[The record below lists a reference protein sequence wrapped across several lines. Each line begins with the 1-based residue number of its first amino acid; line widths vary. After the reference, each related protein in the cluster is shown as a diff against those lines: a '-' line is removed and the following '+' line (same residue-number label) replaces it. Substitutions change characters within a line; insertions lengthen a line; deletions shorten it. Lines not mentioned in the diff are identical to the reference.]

1 MPKTDYKLT
10 IDDSDVEK
18 SLKTADEGFDK
29 MQKSGDDA
37 MKGVEKSAAKLG
49 DTLHKDVNGRLR
61 DANGR
66 FVSLGKS
73 GDKAL
78 KGVGKSGL
86 TMSGVLT
93 GSVGGAFT
101 SMAGAAL
108 QFGQVA
114 VATFADVIKSST
126 QAANEFD
133 VTKKKFVSIFEG
145 GEKEAGAVMEKIGKK
160 ASSLGLD
167 LNEALSI
174 SRAFLPDVKGTE
186 DPLGAI
192 DNLLVGVRALAEE
205 DPAQGIIG
213 ARVAI
218 DEAMSGSLR
227 SLKARFEFTKA
238 EVDILERAQG
248 ELGQVVGT
256 IEGINQVM
264 QRRGV
269 DVEALKGTFT
279 QAMGEMQFATSKL
292 QIALGKPIADQ
303 LTESL
308 GELNKLVTENSD
320 DLQLL
325 AGSIGDVVANVIDFI
340 STDVIAFLQ
349 DFDVSKVQE
358 VVDSFNKVIIQIGV
372 INELLPSMDM
382 DSSFLDDVKWL
393 LDKTAMLM
401 ERFQKFNVLMD
412 AMGNAGGILGVLS
425 AEGET
430 FSEKWANA
438 AISAAEG
445 NDDLK
450 KSFLDTAAAIEKGK
464 QKTEELEQSIK
475 DRKAALNENTAAS
488 LADAEAFLK
497 EGDAAQQAASEL
509 EKLGLSEEKLQ
520 AIQKNAADTL
530 DKRLEL
536 EKRFSQERA
545 DIHRKSIQDIAD
557 IESDHQQD
565 IVDAG
570 RDLSR
575 SARDLALKQGQER
588 SDVETQNRRQ
598 LIDIEEAYQDELARI
613 QRQTQLSLESAELSQ
628 DALAFVDALRQQE
641 IAQEEAAITRGEA
654 ESDIKS
660 ESEQRL
666 ADLEVSQAAERAV
679 LDQSQQDKLLDL
691 QLSLEQE
698 LANQQLAEQR
708 SFEQQAI
715 SEQRKLDNL
724 AESESKKLAELTKG
738 LDAEVAAVIQAEAEK
753 LSAVENFAAS
763 ATATL
768 QKLAAQAASVSS
780 STRDRSPRP
789 VRGQPRRGGEQEGAG
804 VVRGGTPGDILAAQV
819 DRRSKEI
826 DTRKSNRRGLH
837 LPIISRML
845 GGSTLAGHIYKV
857 GERGIEGYV
866 PGRQFGGSVRGGPLS
881 LIGGSGEQLFAP
893 PKDGNIIPNN
903 QLGAFLG
910 NGGTTNNSSTEI
922 NFQPEFQLSNPA
934 VLSPEQAAQTRAIA
948 SSVAAQ
954 MFQQVLG
961 GNR

>member
-10 IDDSDVEK
+10 VDGSGVVKTLTIIDK
-18 SLKTADEGFDK
+18 KFDE
-29 MQKSGDDA
+29 M
-37 MKGVEKSAAKLG
+37 E
-49 DTLHKDVNGRLR
+49 
-61 DANGR
+61 
-66 FVSLGKS
+66 KS
-73 GDKAL
+73 GDKAM

-86 TMSGVLT
+86 NMSSIVG
-93 GSVGGAFT
+93 GAVGGAFT
-101 SMAGAAL
+101 SMANAAL
-108 QFGQVA
+108 QFGQAA
-114 VATFADVIKSST
+114 VATFADVIKSSA
-126 QAANEFD
+126 QAAIEFD
-133 VTKKKFVSIFEG
+133 VTKKKFISIFEG
-145 GEKEAGAVMEKIGKK
+145 GEKEAEAVMDKIGQR
-160 ASSLGLD
+160 ASALGLD
-167 LNEALSI
+167 LNEALSL

-192 DNLLVGVRALAEE
+192 DDLLVGVRALAEE

-238 EVDILERAQG
+238 EVDILKNAQQ

-264 QRRGV
+264 RRRGV

-279 QAMGEMQFATSKL
+279 QAMGEMEFATSKL

-303 LTESL
+303 MTESL
-308 GELNKLVTENSD
+308 GELNKLVVENSD

-325 AGSIGDVVANVIDFI
+325 AGSIGDVVANVLDFI
-340 STDVIAFLQ
+340 STNVLAFLQ

-358 VVDSFNKVIIQIGV
+358 VVDAFNRLVIQVRV
-372 INELLPSMDM
+372 INDLLPGMKM
-382 DSSFLDDVKWL
+382 DSEFLDDVKWL

-438 AISAAEG
+438 AIAAAEG

-464 QKTEELEQSIK
+464 QKTEEFEQSIK
-475 DRKAALNENTAAS
+475 DRKAKLDENTAAS

-520 AIQKNAADTL
+520 AIQKNAAATL
-530 DKRLEL
+530 DKRLKL
-536 EKRFSQERA
+536 EERFSQQRA
-545 DIHRKSIQDIAD
+545 DILRKGVQDIAD
-557 IESDHQQD
+557 IESGYQQD

-570 RDLSR
+570 GDLSR
-575 SARDLALKQGQER
+575 SARDLALKQGKER
-588 SDVETQNRRQ
+588 SDAETQNRRQ
-598 LIDIEEAYQDELARI
+598 LIGIEEAYQDELGRI

-654 ESDIKS
+654 EVDVEA

-666 ADLEVSQAAERAV
+666 ADLKISQAAERAT
-679 LDQSQQDKLLDL
+679 LDQSYQDKLQDL

-698 LANQQLAEQR
+698 FAAQTLAEER
-708 SFEQQAI
+708 SFQQQTI
-715 SEQRKLDNL
+715 SEQRQLDSL
-724 AESESKKLAELTKG
+724 AESNTKKFAELTKG
-738 LDAEVAAVIQAEAEK
+738 LDAEVAAVVEAEAAK
-753 LSAVENFAAS
+753 LSAIENSATLVQAILTKLSTAS
-763 ATATL
+763 ARAT
-768 QKLAAQAASVSS
+768 QA
-780 STRDRSPRP
+780 RSRP
-789 VRGQPRRGGEQEGAG
+789 IAGRPRRGGEREDAGLGAG
-804 VVRGGTPGDILAAQV
+804 GKAMTRNELVTQRRIAAMLAQRERQAAE
-819 DRRSKEI
+819 RRAGLGLP
-826 DTRKSNRRGLH
+826 RR
-837 LPIISRML
+837 L
-845 GGSTLAGHIYKV
+845 GGRTLAGHIYRV
-857 GERGIEGYV
+857 GEGGVEGYV
-866 PGRQFGGSVRGGPLS
+866 PGRQFGGSVRGGRLS

-893 PKDGNIIPNN
+893 PEDGNIIPNN

-910 NGGTTNNSSTEI
+910 NGGVTNNSSTEI
-922 NFQPEFQLSNPA
+922 NFQPKFELSNPA

-948 SSVAAQ
+948 SSVASQ
-954 MFQQVLG
+954 MFQKVLEG
-961 GNR
+961 K